1 MDVLI
6 VVQGGKVNVGKIRNR
21 NLKNIIMNITGL
33 RKTHRVDFNP
43 RPVVH
48 GCAGCAMAHPIFC
61 RSVNP
66 ISTRGDRVCPPN
78 TVDGKGS
85 LSNNFSV
92 IFPSFVH
99 LLATKPMAKQSRASG
114 TLSEG
119 HWVEYRADF
128 LLFFLQIF
136 KIHQIFRQFYFS

>member
-43 RPVVH
+43 RPVVP
-48 GCAGCAMAHPIFC
+48 GCAGCAMAHPDFG

-66 ISTRGDRVCPPN
+66 ISTSGNRLCPPN
-78 TVDGKGS
+78 YYWHT
-85 LSNNFSV
+85 
-92 IFPSFVH
+92 
-99 LLATKPMAKQSRASG
+99 
-114 TLSEG
+114 
-119 HWVEYRADF
+119 
-128 LLFFLQIF
+128 
-136 KIHQIFRQFYFS
+136 QIFRPSDGPAIYCGCDYDKMK